1 MPRWTRNAIALLLPV
16 LSGCATTLHSIP
28 PDRASLPAQQS
39 VVFGRVSLDFGK
51 HAIGFFDHVNTIH
64 LTVRNLGTD
73 ERYEIVCDQ
82 GGSDSEFFVAIPP
95 GDYRMEKQEKGNAG
109 SEAHARFTVPPNQV
123 VYLGTFRYVDAGL
136 GASIGASLLSGGT
149 TIAGKWRVQDDFQAA
164 STAFQ
169 SGHPKLVASPVKA
182 LAVLEN

>member
-1 MPRWTRNAIALLLPV
+1 M
-16 LSGCATTLHSIP
+16 
-28 PDRASLPAQQS
+28 PAQQS
-39 VVFGRVSLDFGK
+39 VVFGHVSLEFGK
-51 HAIGFFDHVNTIH
+51 HAIEFFDHLDTIH
-64 LTVRNLGTD
+64 LTVRHLGTD

-82 GGSDSEFFVAIPP
+82 GGSDADFFVAIPP
-95 GDYRMEKQEKGNAG
+95 GDYRMEKQEKGNLG

-136 GASIGASLLSGGT
+136 GKSVAASVLSGGT

-164 STAFQ
+164 RTAFQ